1 MVKQLCNDEEGFH
14 NLFLIPLS
22 MAFVVSKVS
31 CRKQYYGVDINWV
44 TLPRLRTQTYIEVS
58 LGEMKIQ
65 TDWKEILFCVTI
77 GIIAAIIIALI
88 ILFFLCWQQKRKL
101 SRSTERTLSNTEL
114 TPLKNEY
121 SGQGVYKVFS
131 DSKPFSTDAFV
142 AEISTSF
149 KKSTEPGSSTN
160 FTQPVR
166 KLF

>member
-31 CRKQYYGVDINWV
+31 CRKQCYGVDINWV

-65 TDWKEILFCVTI
+65 TDWKEILFCI
-77 GIIAAIIIALI
+77 IIAAIIIALI

-101 SRSTERTLSNTEL
+101 SRSTERTISNTEL
-114 TPLKNEY
+114 TPLQNEY

-142 AEISTSF
+142 AEISISF
-149 KKSTEPGSSTN
+149 KKST
-160 FTQPVR
+160 
-166 KLF
+166 